1 MTLQYM
7 ALVEASYHQPNV
19 SFPASFFSSATRVPT
34 GEDVFFLIIP
44 VAHERLEPLA
54 SSRDKE
60 PASGSVNSLLYNTTY
75 PDLFLSSLFQ
85 TST

>member
-34 GEDVFFLIIP
+34 GEDVFLIIP